1 MIKNGVNAPQVTS
14 CGRLFDAVAAALDI
28 CRERQ
33 GYEGEAAARL
43 EALVDLETLRDE
55 DDTLG
60 YPLSIPNLRGSGMP
74 YVEPLAM
81 WQAILGDLI
90 LKTPAPVMA
99 ARFHKGLAKVDRRH
113 GEETGEWRGRR
124 RAARFTT
131 VVLSGGCFQNRI
143 LFEEVTRRL
152 EGEDFIVLSHARVPA
167 NDGGLALGQAAIGAA
182 HLIDAENSQIK
193 KPGRKR
199 AMCLGIPGRIVKID
213 DVTRKLATVDVGGV
227 KRQINIACIV
237 NDKHPVA
244 SCVGD
249 WVLVHV
255 GFAMSR
261 INEEE
266 AALTLQILTELGE
279 AQTEIEAMR
288 LSAAE

>member
-1 MIKNGVNAPQVTS
+1 
-14 CGRLFDAVAAALDI
+14 
-28 CRERQ
+28 
-33 GYEGEAAARL
+33 
-43 EALVDLETLRDE
+43 
-55 DDTLG
+55 
-60 YPLSIPNLRGSGMP
+60 
-74 YVEPLAM
+74 
-81 WQAILGDLI
+81 
-90 LKTPAPVMA
+90 
-99 ARFHKGLAKVDRRH
+99 
-113 GEETGEWRGRR
+113 
-124 RAARFTT
+124 
-131 VVLSGGCFQNRI
+131 
-143 LFEEVTRRL
+143 
-152 EGEDFIVLSHARVPA
+152 
-167 NDGGLALGQAAIGAA
+167 
-182 HLIDAENSQIK
+182 
-193 KPGRKR
+193 
-199 AMCLGIPGRIVKID
+199 MCLGIPGRIVKID
-213 DVTRKLATVDVGGV
+213 DVSKKLATVDVGGV